1 MPLGY
6 FLTGDYKEVG
16 GLVMERCV
24 EMDRPTHLVACP
36 IMAENDAWGVA
47 VFKLKRSQSPIS
59 GVLYMPLSPIN
70 YLTLFT
76 TIMISVFVQS
86 FSASSPQS
94 AVKRL
99 IVELLEALA
108 AKTEN
113 TLDDVAVAQVRK
125 ALLG

>member
-1 MPLGY
+1 
-6 FLTGDYKEVG
+6 
-16 GLVMERCV
+16 
-24 EMDRPTHLVACP
+24 
-36 IMAENDAWGVA
+36 
-47 VFKLKRSQSPIS
+47 
-59 GVLYMPLSPIN
+59 MPLSPIN

-76 TIMISVFVQS
+76 TNMISVIRPILLSFVTS
-86 FSASSPQS
+86 KR
-94 AVKRL
+94 VKKL

>member
-1 MPLGY
+1 
-6 FLTGDYKEVG
+6 
-16 GLVMERCV
+16 
-24 EMDRPTHLVACP
+24 
-36 IMAENDAWGVA
+36 
-47 VFKLKRSQSPIS
+47 
-59 GVLYMPLSPIN
+59 
-70 YLTLFT
+70 
-76 TIMISVFVQS
+76 MISVLRPILLSFVTS
-86 FSASSPQS
+86 K